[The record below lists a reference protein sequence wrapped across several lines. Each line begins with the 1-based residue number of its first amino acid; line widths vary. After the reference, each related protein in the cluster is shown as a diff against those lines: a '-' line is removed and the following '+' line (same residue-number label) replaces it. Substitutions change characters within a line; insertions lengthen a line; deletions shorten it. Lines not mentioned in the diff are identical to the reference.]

1 MLRRILIAV
10 SLLFWITANLLFF
23 YWYHRLLDLQLSL
36 SSAAVITVL
45 CAWLFSIAYFFPRLP
60 VRIFL
65 TALVAVILSWTLA
78 NFAYFKV
85 FDTFLPLFSSRLKS
99 INLPMIR
106 TLTDFVPSIPLALA
120 LAALALVALFFLIS
134 SLAKTKRPDELAVV
148 FSSNK
153 NPRAAGSLRI
163 RYRKISIVIGLAT
176 QLCAFFLMRT
186 AIADVK
192 RGVTAASDDDNAV
205 AKIGLIGF
213 ELGSDIGP
221 GDQAEESAGRLADVA
236 IPSLA
241 TAKANVQTLRES
253 IAGLNA
259 DAASDYNPNRPAPP
273 KTPHVIFYQME
284 SADAWP
290 LNQDPSP
297 MPFLASLLDKYGTVQ
312 DYFANG
318 CTTID
323 AEFAI
328 NCGFLP
334 ETYGP
339 VSDLYSKNSYSCLP
353 SILKNKGYDTS
364 IYHADDISFWS
375 RETLA
380 PAWGFDHLN
389 FSPTFQYREPD
400 SLVLDRVVDDL
411 KAASKP
417 TFQYVIG
424 YTAHAPHNKVFQKF
438 YNENYHLGIEPY
450 AGELNASS
458 KAIDLDEPT
467 LRMYLGFLKA
477 SDDGLKHLFDRLT
490 QEGLLDQTVV
500 VIYGDHRYYQA
511 DSGDPENDFLLYNRI
526 PLVIAMPGADKAV
539 WPKIASHDDIAP
551 TIFDYLTEGKETLP
565 PTFLGTSLFSPDHKD
580 GAVNKCLGRVS
591 YWNGSTLAS
600 GNLPLHTFKVQN
612 FRGTID
618 DAAQSSLK
626 NNLLDTVATSDLL
639 FARNS
644 LGGITAASEPATPTI
659 TPDAINDSDHDGLS
673 DMREQALGTDPYNPD
688 TDGDGFSD
696 GEEVMNGFNPL
707 GPGKQSWESE
717 TPTQEA
723 APPAPT
729 N

>member
-1 MLRRILIAV
+1 MPRRILIAF

-36 SSAAVITVL
+36 SSAAVIIVL

-65 TALVAVILSWTLA
+65 TALVAVALSWTLA

-106 TLTDFVPSIPLALA
+106 TLTDFIPSIPLGLA
-120 LAALALVALFFLIS
+120 FAALTLVALFFIIS
-134 SLAKTKRPDELAVV
+134 SFAKIKRCDQPAAL
-148 FSSNK
+148 FSSEK
-153 NPRAAGSLRI
+153 NPRAAGSLRAK
-163 RYRKISIVIGLAT
+163 YRKISISVGLAT
-176 QLCAFFLMRT
+176 QLGAFFLMGAT
-186 AIADVK
+186 IADVK
-192 RGVTAASDDDNAV
+192 RDVIKASADDNAV
-205 AKIGLIGF
+205 AKIGLVGF
-213 ELGSDIGP
+213 ELGSDAGP
-221 GDQAEESAGRLADVA
+221 ADQTEGIATRPAGSAA
-236 IPSLA
+236 PSLSA
-241 TAKANVQTLRES
+241 AKANIDSLRES
-253 IAGLNA
+253 IAGLNV
-259 DAASDYNPNRPAPP
+259 DAAPDYNPIRPTPP
-273 KTPHVIFYQME
+273 PTPHVIFYQME

-290 LNQDPSP
+290 LSQDPSP
-297 MPFLASLLDKYGTVQ
+297 MPFLASLMDKYGTVQ

-323 AEFAI
+323 AEFAV

-339 VSDLYSKNSYSCLP
+339 VSDLYSKNSYDCLP
-353 SILKNKGYDTS
+353 SILKSKGYGTYV
-364 IYHADDISFWS
+364 YHADDISFWS

-389 FSPTFQYREPD
+389 FSPLFQYREPD

-411 KAASKP
+411 KSATQP

-424 YTAHAPHNKVFQKF
+424 YTAHAPHNEVFQKF

-450 AGELNASS
+450 VGELNASS
-458 KAIDLDEPT
+458 KAINLDEPT

-490 QEGLLDQTVV
+490 DEGLLDQTVV

-511 DSGDPENDFLLYNRI
+511 DSGNPENDFLLYNRI
-526 PLVIAMPGADKAV
+526 PLVIAMPGANKAV

-565 PTFLGTSLFSPDHKD
+565 PTFLGTSMFSPDHKD

-591 YWNGSTLAS
+591 YYNGSTLAS
-600 GNLPLHTFKVQN
+600 GNIPLHTFNVEN

-618 DAAQSSLK
+618 DAAQGSLK

-644 LGGITAASEPATPTI
+644 LGGITAASEPAATTI

-688 TDGDGFSD
+688 TDGDGYSD
-696 GEEVMNGFNPL
+696 GEEVLNGFNPL
-707 GPGKQSWESE
+707 GPGKQSWEAE
-717 TPTQEA
+717 TPAQEA